1 MVLFFI
7 VRSFNSSCCYEINS
21 RLAGQWGM
29 SIRNPLAE
37 SIGKSG
43 AITRPWPACEMGGAG
58 VSSHYM
64 PQRIEADRETVKQLW
79 LQGLKISKISELT
92 GVNPKTIRT
101 WSSRYGWGK
110 IASDSSVAL
119 EQTGGKVLVAQ
130 VVADLDFRSRAA
142 RAKLAEVLEAQ
153 AELIAQNP
161 PSKLGQLA
169 NTPKGQGLASVTK
182 TIVEASAKVFG
193 WKEKEE
199 RDGLIQL
206 EAADIVTLRQEL
218 PTLEAEVLSA
228 GGGS

>member
-1 MVLFFI
+1 
-7 VRSFNSSCCYEINS
+7 
-21 RLAGQWGM
+21 
-29 SIRNPLAE
+29 
-37 SIGKSG
+37 
-43 AITRPWPACEMGGAG
+43 
-58 VSSHYM
+58 M

-101 WSSRYGWGK
+101 WSSRYGWSR
-110 IASDSSVAL
+110 IASETRLAL
-119 EQTGGKVLVAQ
+119 KQTGEKALVAQ

-142 RAKLAEVLEAQ
+142 RAKLAEVLEGQ

-182 TIVEASAKVFG
+182 TIVEASAKIFG

-206 EAADIVTLRQEL
+206 EAADIVTRRAEL
-218 PTLEAEVLSA
+218 PPVEAEVVSA
-228 GGGS
+228 EGGS